1 VVINT
6 IKINLP
12 EPSFLAGLDRTVAG
26 LVGQVGNPLE
36 LLLAASEVLIGI
48 HVLRGGRLERP
59 ALWAGI
65 ALSSVFWVLG
75 QNFGGILAGGATD
88 PNSGPLYV
96 LLAATL
102 YPRHTSA
109 YDSHRSVERDSTE
122 GNRSCTGPGS
132 PSQRWRWQSEPGAPP
147 PASRWLAAM
156 PTPAG
161 RRQYRSEAP
170 RRPVRMQTAQAR
182 AATRAAVAAG

>member
-1 VVINT
+1 MQILPGPYPSSSVVINT

-26 LVGQVGNPLE
+26 LVGQAGNPLE

-59 ALWAGI
+59 ALWVGI

-88 PNSGPLYV
+88 PNSGPIYV

-102 YPRHTSA
+102 YPRHTGA
-109 YDSHRSVERDSTE
+109 YGSHRSVERDRTE
-122 GNRSCTGPGS
+122 GNRS
-132 PSQRWRWQSEPGAPP
+132 
-147 PASRWLAAM
+147 
-156 PTPAG
+156 
-161 RRQYRSEAP
+161 
-170 RRPVRMQTAQAR
+170 
-182 AATRAAVAAG
+182 